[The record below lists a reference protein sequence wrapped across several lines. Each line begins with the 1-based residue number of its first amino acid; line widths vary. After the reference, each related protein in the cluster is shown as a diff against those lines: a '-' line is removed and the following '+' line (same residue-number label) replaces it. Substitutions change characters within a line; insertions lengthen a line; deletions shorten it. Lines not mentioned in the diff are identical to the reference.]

1 METNEEPII
10 FPCLCGRCSSCL
22 AELAEMAE
30 ENARLSGNIDGGETY
45 DEELISH
52 TLTILEAL

>member
-1 METNEEPII
+1 MEANEEPII

-30 ENARLSGNIDGGETY
+30 ENARLSSNLNDGETY

-52 TLTILEAL
+52 IFTITEAL